1 MKSIKEK
8 VDLMTDDWVKTP
20 EGNYRVL
27 GVLNDV
33 VYTDFRNDERDGMAF
48 SDELVEPISL
58 TPEALERNGF
68 TCDENIAKLVE
79 RDDTNNILWSAKY
92 SFFTCMIEVVNKI
105 TDEKVKVRCYS
116 VHELQHI
123 FRLLE
128 IEKEIEL

>member
-58 TPEALERNGF
+58 TPEALKRNGF

-79 RDDTNNILWSAKY
+79 RDEHYTPKTYDKGGWNIPDVKY
-92 SFFTCMIEVVNKI
+92 WLDV
-105 TDEKVKVRCYS
+105 
-116 VHELQHI
+116 ELP
-123 FRLLE
+123 
-128 IEKEIEL
+128 KEIEL

>member
-1 MKSIKEK
+1 MGKA
-8 VDLMTDDWVKTP
+8 DLMTDDWVKTP

-58 TPEALERNGF
+58 TLEALERNGF

-92 SFFTCMIEVVNKI
+92 SFFTGMIEVVNKI

>member
-1 MKSIKEK
+1 
-8 VDLMTDDWVKTP
+8 MTDDWVKTP

-33 VYTDFRNDERDGMAF
+33 VYTDFRNDERDGVAF
-48 SDELVEPISL
+48 SDDRVEPIPL
-58 TPEALERNGF
+58 TPEILEKNGF
-68 TCDENIAKLVE
+68 TCDKNIAKLVE

-92 SFFTCMIEVVNKI
+92 SFFTGMIEVVNKI

-128 IEKEIEL
+128 IEKKVTI